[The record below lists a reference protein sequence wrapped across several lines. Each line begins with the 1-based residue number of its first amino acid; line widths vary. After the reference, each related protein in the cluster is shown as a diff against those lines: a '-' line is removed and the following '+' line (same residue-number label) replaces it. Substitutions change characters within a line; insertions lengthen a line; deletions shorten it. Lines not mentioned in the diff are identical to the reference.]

1 MPNIKIFNGNISL
14 SPVLQNST
22 IVKLYLPGLSLARY
36 YIIMSSL
43 YKNEYLS
50 HYSSV
55 VNRLSRCKQLGSRIT
70 TDVFTYAFKHNDIL
84 FCSILFHLMY
94 NYNFYFIVCYTIS
107 RCLHISISSLE
118 MTE

>member
-1 MPNIKIFNGNISL
+1 MQNIKIFDGNISL

-22 IVKLYLPGLSLARY
+22 IVQLYLPGLSLARY

-43 YKNEYLS
+43 YKKEYLS

-55 VNRLSRCKQLGSRIT
+55 VNRLPRCKQLGSRVT

-84 FCSILFHLMY
+84 FCSILFHL
-94 NYNFYFIVCYTIS
+94 FHLCTIIIFILSYVIRFQGVYTS
-107 RCLHISISSLE
+107 ASAAWK
-118 MTE
+118 